1 MTAIAFGS
9 RLASMVPQRS
19 MVSSAL
25 GMVGGKASAMFLGFA
40 FWLAAANLASP
51 DAVGLAAGATSTIM
65 LVVLVASSGIAAAV
79 VIGLAER
86 SRTEANRFLDTA
98 LTATTVLALL
108 ASGLALLLALQ
119 FLDELDAVAR
129 NGWFAVLFCGMG
141 VLGSVGV
148 VLDQVSMSD
157 RRGSDVLVRNVAN
170 GVVTIIPLALVW
182 AGWVTGSAPVLFAA
196 WVAGSAT
203 AVALAIRHTRR
214 IFPGSARRPLIHRS
228 SARSLVGHGL
238 GNQMLT
244 SAERMPGLVLPII
257 VTEVL
262 SPAENAFWYATW
274 MMAWGVAVVPLSIG
288 TALFAEVCREPS
300 RKAPAIRQAV
310 RSSLMIVVPLAVAV
324 GLVAPIL
331 LSLLGDEYSDA
342 GASPLR
348 FLVVGA
354 IPLTFIYSYFAVA
367 RATGQLREAILTA
380 VVGGT
385 VGIVAATLFGSG
397 VFGSGGLTP
406 MAAAWVAIQSL
417 TGTWALWRLIVLA
430 STTPVSA
437 DASAVRIMA

>member
-1 MTAIAFGS
+1 MTTIALGS
-9 RLASMVPQRS
+9 RLAGMVPQRS

-51 DAVGLAAGATSTIM
+51 GSVGLAAAATSTIM
-65 LVVLVASSGIAAAV
+65 LVVLVASSGVAAAV

-86 SRTEANRFLDTA
+86 TRTEANRFLDTA

-108 ASGLALLLALQ
+108 VSGLALLLALL

-129 NGWFAVLFCGMG
+129 SGWFAALFCAMG
-141 VLGSVGV
+141 VLGSLGV

-170 GVVTIIPLALVW
+170 GVVTIVPLALVW

-196 WVAGSAT
+196 WVGGSAT
-203 AVALAIRHTRR
+203 AVILAIRHTRR
-214 IFPGSARRPLIHRS
+214 IFPGSARRPLIHRA

-238 GNQMLT
+238 GNQLLT

-310 RSSLMIVVPLAVAV
+310 RSSLMLVVPLAVAV
-324 GLVAPIL
+324 GLVAPLL

-348 FLVVGA
+348 FLVLGA
-354 IPLTFIYSYFAVA
+354 LPLTFIYAYFAVA
-367 RATGQLREAILTA
+367 RATSHLREAILTA
-380 VVGGT
+380 LLGGGVGVIT
-385 VGIVAATLFGSG
+385 ATLFGSG
-397 VFGSGGLTP
+397 AFGSGGLTP
-406 MAAAWVAIQSL
+406 MAAAWVTIQFI
-417 TGTWALWRLIVLA
+417 TGLWALWRLKVLSSSAPVLA
-430 STTPVSA
+430 TATTVGVTA
-437 DASAVRIMA
+437 